1 MDIRKPDDVV
11 WSWPW
16 VSFCVGFSFQR
27 YGFNAGALTI
37 CIGVLT
43 LRWHWR

>member
-1 MDIRKPDDVV
+1 MIRKPDDVV

-16 VSFCVGFSFQR
+16 ISFCVGWTVQGYSWD
-27 YGFNAGALTI
+27 AVCLTV
-37 CIGVLT
+37 CLGPLT